1 MQQLTLRISNL
12 VQDVNSP
19 FSPDR
24 SPLNFCPSAIHGR
37 STAATMHP
45 HPHGTRIV
53 LLDIRGRIRNV
64 LRSAKYCDNRVCLSV
79 CLSVREHIS
88 GTTRPIF
95 ANFYARYLCSWLG
108 PPLPAIRYVL
118 PVLWMASYLHITG
131 HVQWCRCNT
140 GTDSL
145 MVQPRS

>member
-53 LLDIRGRIRNV
+53 LVDIRGRIRNV

-79 CLSVREHIS
+79 CLPVCPRAYFRNYTSNLGQFLCTLPMSVARSSS
-88 GTTRPIF
+88 GGDTLCTSGFMDGVIF
-95 ANFYARYLCSWLG
+95 AHNG
-108 PPLPAIRYVL
+108 PCAVVPE
-118 PVLWMASYLHITG
+118 
-131 HVQWCRCNT
+131 
-140 GTDSL
+140 
-145 MVQPRS
+145 